1 MSLNISFCFIYLFN
15 SFTRVLFAVISGN
28 RLFLVCRQP
37 EPTFS
42 SDMFIKTT
50 VVNFSA
56 TFKGLQDQLLSLVIN
71 LVRKKG
77 SESARLLHI

>member
-1 MSLNISFCFIYLFN
+1 M
-15 SFTRVLFAVISGN
+15 
-28 RLFLVCRQP
+28 CRQP
-37 EPTFS
+37 EPIFS

-77 SESARLLHI
+77 QSQQGYSNLAYSTLAWNLEFALYEHFLKVEND